1 MQVQSNKLDFKGQN
15 IYVGLDVHKKQWK
28 ATIMLDDLALK
39 TFSQPPDPD
48 TLYKYLKKNFP
59 GGNYYT
65 AYEAGFCGFWPHKR
79 LEKLGI
85 HSMVVNPADIPTTDK
100 EKRQKEDK
108 RDSRK
113 IAKGLRS
120 GDIKA
125 IYIPSDK
132 TLEDRL
138 LLRTRFTLVKDLNR
152 NKNRI
157 KSLLHFYGIK
167 LPERFFSPQSHWSKS
182 FMIWLESIEFKEESA
197 AKSMSLR
204 INQCKQLRQGLLEIT
219 REIRKLSKT
228 EAYRKR
234 MKLLTN
240 IKGIGLIIAM
250 VILTELETIT
260 RFKKLDRLCAYIGI
274 IPTTN
279 SSGDNENT
287 GDITPRRHRL
297 LRTLLVEASWV
308 AIRNDPALTMCYANL
323 TKRMEPNKAIIR
335 IAKKLLNR
343 IRYVLKNEEE
353 YTIAKLR

>member
-1 MQVQSNKLDFKGQN
+1 MQLQSNKLDFKGQN

-39 TFSQPPDPD
+39 TFSQPPDPE
-48 TLYKYLKKNFP
+48 TLYKYLRKNFP

-113 IAKGLRS
+113 IAKGIRS
-120 GDIKA
+120 GDLEA
-125 IYIPSDK
+125 IYVPSDK

-138 LLRTRFTLVKDLNR
+138 LIRTRFTLVKDLTR

-157 KSLLHFYGIK
+157 KSLLHFYGIN
-167 LPERFFSPQSHWSKS
+167 LPDHFSSAQSSWSKP
-182 FMIWLESIEFKEESA
+182 FMTWLESIEFKEESA
-197 AKSMSLR
+197 SKAMDIR
-204 INQCKQLRQGLLEIT
+204 ISQYKNLRQGLLEIT
-219 REIRKLSKT
+219 REIRKLSKS
-228 EAYRKR
+228 EPYSK
-234 MKLLTN
+234 KVELLTR
-240 IKGIGLIIAM
+240 IKGIGLINAM
-250 VILTELETIT
+250 VVLTELETIT
-260 RFKKLDRLCAYIGI
+260 RFKKLDGLCAYIGL

-279 SSGDNENT
+279 STGDNENT

-308 AIRNDPALTMCYANL
+308 AIRNDPALTLCYANL